1 MANDNPVKALSG
13 EYDLVSSDS
22 GVLTLTNYRVK
33 YDAKARGA
41 SKYVSIPLDAVSSCG
56 LVTRSYPLLL
66 IFAAVA
72 GIAGFAAPQGASGF
86 PLLAI
91 ALAFIIAYFTTR
103 AGVISISS
111 NGGEN
116 ITVPAKGMDRNR
128 ILYFV
133 EAVMQAKL
141 KFTGK
146 IGE

>member
-1 MANDNPVKALSG
+1 MANDKETKALSG
-13 EYDLVSSDS
+13 EYDLVKSDN

-33 YDAKARGA
+33 YDAAAKGD

-56 LVTRSYPLLL
+56 LVTRSYPVLLL
-66 IFAAVA
+66 LAVIAGIVALAQPERAFSFVLLALALSFAVA
-72 GIAGFAAPQGASGF
+72 YQ
-86 PLLAI
+86 
-91 ALAFIIAYFTTR
+91 TTR
-103 AGVISISS
+103 AGVITISS

-116 ITVPAKGMDRNR
+116 ITVPAKGMGRHR
-128 ILYFV
+128 IVYFV